1 MNVAAFGPTR
11 FLLVEYISVAAVTA
25 AYGFALTARH
35 FFQTPSVSGYLSPL
49 LIDSFIQEGEGV

>member
-1 MNVAAFGPTR
+1 LILAAFGPTK
-11 FLLVEYISVAAVTA
+11 LSLIEYISVGVVTA